1 MSRPPLIV
9 AMILGLIVPVLML
22 KLSEF
27 LGLSHPSTALLQ
39 WVFAGIW
46 VLIVYSWYKGKK

>member
-46 VLIVYSWYKGKK
+46 VLIVYSWYKGRK